1 MEGFYHIFKSTGASL
16 KTSVL
21 SAFVCFIWARP
32 LLAQEGFP
40 LYSEYI
46 NGNPYVAHPSMAGNR
61 LTGFRLIS
69 SLRGQWLNQ
78 PNAPKLLLFTSE
90 YSFSSRSKVGLQL
103 FSDQNGYHIR
113 KGTYITYAHHISFQD
128 AVWNTKRAF
137 TTRNDKLKE
146 LYFGLSIG
154 NLQNRF
160 NTEFYDLNTNDP
172 LVGTAG
178 QNISFFNVDAG
189 FSFLT
194 TQWFIHLTIKN
205 LLKSPF
211 QTTSS
216 ISPQE
221 VATLAFR
228 RLLVGV
234 GYTYYAKTDW
244 SIQSS
249 VLFQTAEITNEKI
262 VDLNLKLYRYIR
274 TNRVW
279 IGVSYRKDFN
289 GLRTNTEDV
298 GEKISMEWFTPLVGI
313 NYKQFS
319 FSYNYAQM
327 THQPNFTST
336 GIHQLS
342 FGISF

>member
-1 MEGFYHIFKSTGASL
+1 MKLIHQINWNIFTCT
-16 KTSVL
+16 KTSGLYIVL
-21 SAFVCFIWARP
+21 FFFWYLPIC
-32 LLAQEGFP
+32 AQEGFP

-61 LTGFRLIS
+61 LSGFRLIS

-78 PNAPKLLLFTSE
+78 SNAPKLLLFTGE
-90 YSFSSRSKVGLQL
+90 YSFSSRSKVGLQM
-103 FSDQNGYHIR
+103 FTDQNGYHVR
-113 KGTYITYAHHISFQD
+113 TGTYITYAHHISFQD

-137 TTRNDKLKE
+137 PTRNDKLKE
-146 LYFGLSIG
+146 LYFGLSVG

-160 NTEFYDLNTNDP
+160 NTAFYDFNSNDP

-189 FSFLT
+189 FSFIT

-211 QTTSS
+211 QTASS
-216 ISPQE
+216 SSPQE
-221 VATLAFR
+221 ANAIAFR

-234 GYTYYAKTDW
+234 GYNYYAKSDW
-244 SIQSS
+244 SIQPS

-262 VDLNLKLYRYIR
+262 IDINLKLYRYIR
-274 TNRVW
+274 TSRVW
-279 IGVSYRKDFN
+279 AGVSYRKDFN
-289 GLRTNTEDV
+289 GLRTDTEDI
-298 GEKISMEWFTPLVGI
+298 GEKISMEWFTPLLGL

-319 FSYNYAQM
+319 FFYNYAQM
-327 THQPNFTST
+327 THQPRFAST
-336 GIHQLS
+336 GIHQMG